1 MAVKNDIEKIQEKLS
16 SVISELPN
24 NPGIYQFFNSD
35 DVIIYIGKA
44 KNLRKRVS
52 SYFNRDN
59 YDNAKVRILV
69 SKIVEIKYVVVDTE
83 SDALLLE
90 NNLIKKYKPRYNILL
105 KDDKTFPWL
114 SIKKERFPRIIY
126 TRNFISDGSE
136 YFGPYTSLVMV
147 KTLLSLVK
155 TLYPLRTCNLD
166 LTEDKILSKKYKP
179 CLEFHV
185 GNCKAPCISLQSE
198 LEYISNISTIREILK
213 GNIKGILEYLD
224 GLMIIFSKELNFE
237 DANVIKDKIDLI
249 KRYQSKSTI
258 VNTSIHNVDVYSVF
272 ESNDS
277 VCVNFLRVAN
287 GAIIQVHSVEIKNR
301 LDESLDELL
310 SIAILDIRQKMFSNS
325 KEIIVPFLP
334 DVLLEGVNY
343 QIPKQGDKLKLLE
356 LSERNAKFYALERQ
370 KSSTVVAKSYT
381 DKKENLLIKMKNELR
396 LNNNPVHIECFDNSN
411 IQGTNPVAACVVFR
425 NGIPSKKDY
434 RHFNVKTV
442 IGPDDFATMREIIFR
457 RYRRLLDENEPLPD
471 LIVIDGGKGQLGAA
485 LESLRT
491 LDIDTKVEVIGIA
504 KRLEEIFRPGDP
516 IPLYIDKNSSTLKI
530 IQHLRNEAHRF
541 GIEFHRLKR
550 SKNFVVSE
558 LDGIEGIGD
567 KLRTELYKKFQT
579 IDAMKQANLDELK
592 IVLGEKKSLKL
603 MEHFQRNI

>member
-1 MAVKNDIEKIQEKLS
+1 MASKNGIDKIQEKFS
-16 SVISELPN
+16 SIISELPH
-24 NPGIYQFFNSD
+24 NPGIYQYFNSEGT
-35 DVIIYIGKA
+35 IIYIGKA
-44 KNLRKRVS
+44 KDLRKRVS

-69 SKIVEIKYVVVDTE
+69 SKICEIKYMVVDTE

-114 SIKKERFPRIIY
+114 CIKKERFPRVVY

-147 KTLLSLVK
+147 KTLLGLVK

-166 LTEDKILSKKYKP
+166 LAKDKILNKKYKP
-179 CLEFHV
+179 CLEYHV
-185 GNCKAPCISLQSE
+185 GNCKAPCINLQTE
-198 LEYISNISTIREILK
+198 QDYISNISTIREILK
-213 GNIKGILEYLD
+213 GNIRGILEYLE
-224 GLMIIFSKELNFE
+224 GLMKNYAKDLDFENANLLKEKIEIIN
-237 DANVIKDKIDLI
+237 
-249 KRYQSKSTI
+249 RYQSKSTI
-258 VNTSIHNVDVYSVF
+258 VNQSINNVDVYSVF

-277 VCVNFLRVAN
+277 VCVNFLRVAS

-310 SIAILDIRQKMFSNS
+310 SIAIIDIRQKMFSNS
-325 KEIIVPFLP
+325 KEIIVPFMP
-334 DVLLEGVNY
+334 DMKIEGVSY
-343 QIPKQGDKLKLLE
+343 HIPKQGDKLKLLE
-356 LSERNAKFYALERQ
+356 LSERNAKFFALERQ
-370 KSSTVVAKSYT
+370 KSSTVVAKSYR

-396 LNNNPVHIECFDNSN
+396 LNSSPVHIECFDNSN
-411 IQGTNPVAACVVFR
+411 IQGTNPVAACVVFK
-425 NGIPSKKDY
+425 NGVPSKKDY

-442 IGPDDFATMREIIFR
+442 IGPDDFATMREITFR

-485 LESLRT
+485 LESLRS
-491 LDIDTKVEVIGIA
+491 LEIDTKVEVIGIA
-504 KRLEEIFRPGDP
+504 KKLEEIFRPGDP
-516 IPLYIDKNSSTLKI
+516 VPLYIDKNSSTLKV

-558 LDGIEGIGD
+558 LDGIDGIGE
-567 KLRTELYKKFQT
+567 KLRTKLYKRFKT
-579 IDAMKQANLDELK
+579 IDEMKTASLEELK
-592 IVLGEKKSLKL
+592 KVLGEKMALKL
-603 MEHFQRNI
+603 IEHFEK